1 MSEATEEVEV
11 EVEVKEKG
19 VLYVGKCL
27 SSKELKLRILHS
39 TTPEQPKIWA
49 DMMPKPVKR
58 YK

>member
-11 EVEVKEKG
+11 KEKG
-19 VLYVGKCL
+19 ALYVGKRL

-39 TTPEQPKIWA
+39 TTPEQRKIWA